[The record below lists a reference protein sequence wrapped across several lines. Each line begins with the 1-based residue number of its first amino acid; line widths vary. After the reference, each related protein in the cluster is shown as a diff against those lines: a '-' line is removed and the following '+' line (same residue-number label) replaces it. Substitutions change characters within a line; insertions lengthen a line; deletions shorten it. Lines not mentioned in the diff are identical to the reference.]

1 MLAVMKEQCCVICL
15 FASLDVDTASLIFP
29 KLTFPEVNTF
39 LIMVHVPE
47 RLVVQASLI
56 HPSI

>member
-1 MLAVMKEQCCVICL
+1 MKEQCCIIYL
-15 FASLDVDTASLIFP
+15 FASLGVDTASLVFP
-29 KLTFPEVNTF
+29 KLTFPELNTC

-47 RLVVQASLI
+47 ILVVQASLI